1 MWRAATS
8 WARAAISGV
17 GKVPSQMRDFLR
29 GSRISDTHLPQ
40 FLIRTPRY
48 TGCLL
53 RLEEDLD
60 GPRAAAGDLGE
71 DEEEDEEEE
80 EHVSGSDELDLSAIF
95 TNLRK
100 AGRNREK
107 QRSWSTR
114 TERQHLRE
122 RDEDDEERERERE
135 D

>member
-29 GSRISDTHLPQ
+29 GSRISETHLPQ

-53 RLEEDLD
+53 RLEDLD
-60 GPRAAAGDLGE
+60 GSRAVEAELAGRGDLGE
-71 DEEEDEEEE
+71 GEEEE
-80 EHVSGSDELDLSAIF
+80 EDDDDEGEFEELVSGSDEFDPSAIF
-95 TNLRK
+95 INPRK
-100 AGRNREK
+100 AGRKGET
-107 QRSWSTR
+107 QRD
-114 TERQHLRE
+114 Q
-122 RDEDDEERERERE
+122 RDTSVTSNGKNV
-135 D
+135 